1 MATEFNTRIKHK
13 RDTSANWTSADPVL
27 LNGEIIIVDTAG
39 GSVRTKT
46 GDGVKKY
53 SQLPFD
59 DEEIYSAISEKA
71 VATETIA
78 ATLTAAGWVD
88 MVQTVSNS
96 AIKAGQN
103 GIVGLSP
110 SATAAQISAA
120 KSAGLV
126 VSAQAEGSVT
136 VKYEGS
142 EPSVDIPI
150 QIMLFG

>member
-88 MVQTVSNS
+88 MVQTVSNWAERHCRPLPFRDGRADLRGKKCGS
-96 AIKAGQN
+96 GCLDAG
-103 GIVGLSP
+103 GGLCHRKIRGFR
-110 SATAAQISAA
+110 A
-120 KSAGLV
+120 
-126 VSAQAEGSVT
+126 
-136 VKYEGS
+136 
-142 EPSVDIPI
+142 
-150 QIMLFG
+150 FC

>member
-59 DEEIYSAISEKA
+59 DEEIYSAISEKGDATA
-71 VATETIA
+71 VIN
-78 ATLTAAGWVD
+78 ATLTSSGWKSYA
-88 MVQTVSNS
+88 QTISNS
-96 AIKAGQN
+96 AIKTGQN

-110 SATAAQISAA
+110 SATSTQISAA

-126 VSAQAEGSVT
+126 VSAQAEGSIT

-142 EPSVDIPI
+142 KPSVDIPI